1 MCGFRLP
8 GADSVDAAG
17 TTIVSTFGRKR
28 MRGGDL
34 RDVRRAKFERQLRC
48 QVVHCRRGLATFEK
62 KQEEKKN
69 SECSPAAL
77 LAWSVHNMKNQ

>member
-1 MCGFRLP
+1 
-8 GADSVDAAG
+8 
-17 TTIVSTFGRKR
+17 

-77 LAWSVHNMKNQ
+77 LAWSVHNKKNQ

>member
-1 MCGFRLP
+1 MGGFRLP

-62 KQEEKKN
+62 KNKKKRKTAN
-69 SECSPAAL
+69 AHLQLYSL
-77 LAWSVHNMKNQ
+77 GLFII